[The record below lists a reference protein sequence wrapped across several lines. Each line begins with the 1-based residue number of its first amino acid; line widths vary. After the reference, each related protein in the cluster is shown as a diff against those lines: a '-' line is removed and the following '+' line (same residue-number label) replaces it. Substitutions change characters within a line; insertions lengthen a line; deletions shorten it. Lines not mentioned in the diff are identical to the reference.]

1 MAPSGRCTQSEG
13 ETLELFLITR
23 FKNSEVSEEMA
34 ARFAALHVGYSEW
47 RVAARVVTYRRVEW
61 EIDSFAPYKS
71 PGIDHVFLAM
81 LQEGRRIVIPYLVR
95 IFSACL
101 LTGYVPAMWRQVKV
115 VFIPEP
121 SRYSRSR
128 PRDFRLIS
136 PTLFLLKTMERLV
149 DRYLRDEALALEPL
163 HPFQHA
169 YQTGKFVETTLHQLV
184 VRVEKV
190 LDQQGT
196 ALSVFLDRGGFFNNT
211 SYDSMCDALVRHRD
225 DYIIVGWF
233 RATLEDCMV
242 AATLNGSST
251 RVAVSRG
258 AHRGGGGWCCCHFCG
273 ALWMI

>member
-1 MAPSGRCTQSEG
+1 MAPLGRCTQSEG
-13 ETLELFLITR
+13 ETLELFLIAR

-47 RVAARVVTYRRVEW
+47 RAAARVVTYRRVEW

-71 PGIDHVFLAM
+71 PGIDRIFLAM

-184 VRVEKV
+184 VRVEKA

-211 SYDSMCDALVRHRD
+211 SYDSMCTALVSHGVD
-225 DYIIVGWF
+225 QTTVWWI
-233 RATLEDCMV
+233 RATLDSHL
-242 AATLNGSST
+242 AAVTLNGFSM
-251 RVAVSRG
+251 RIVVSRRCPQG
-258 AHRGGGGWCCCHFCG
+258 CV
-273 ALWMI
+273 LSLLL